1 MKRMEDIELNIVFPH
16 FSDPQRVT
24 CSRMCAMPVESCG
37 TVLKWTENAFVSSL
51 GFEKWI

>member
-1 MKRMEDIELNIVFPH
+1 MKRMKDIELN